1 MQAILQYLNQ
11 FHCRFISVC
20 AEPCRLRWL
29 LIRRRQLAA
38 AFWRRHLSVD
48 ICRRRLQPKLHVAAV
63 YWLSINE
70 KKDGRTN
77 TMPLHTCSLPEARS
91 VNNLQFFQFPAQ
103 ICSDL

>member
-20 AEPCRLRWL
+20 AETCRLRWL

-70 KKDGRTN
+70 KNRWTDEHHAITYML
-77 TMPLHTCSLPEARS
+77 TARS
-91 VNNLQFFQFPAQ
+91 AQCQQFTIFS
-103 ICSDL
+103 ISSTDL